1 MSFWS
6 DLFGDSKRDSKRKKT
21 RKKVAKK
28 KASKSKTKDY
38 VIFDKY
44 DDKLIMRVKA
54 KSDGAAARMVKSDD
68 HRIMTSARW
77 DREHGNS

>member
-6 DLFGDSKRDSKRKKT
+6 DLFGNSKRDSKRKKA
-21 RKKVAKK
+21 RKKTSPKRQANNPKVKEW
-28 KASKSKTKDY
+28 

-54 KSDGAAARMVKSDD
+54 GSEAKATKMVKSDD
-68 HRIMTSARW
+68 HRVMSAARW
-77 DREHGNS
+77 DREHL

>member
-21 RKKVAKK
+21 RKKVVKK
-28 KASKSKTKDY
+28 QPSKSKAKEF

-44 DDKLIMRVKA
+44 DDRVIMRVKA
-54 KSDGAAARMVKSDD
+54 SSESKAAKMVKSDD
-68 HRIMTSARW
+68 HRIMTAARW
-77 DREHGNS
+77 DREHP

>member
-6 DLFGDSKRDSKRKKT
+6 DLFGDSKRDSKRKKA
-21 RKKVAKK
+21 RKK
-28 KASKSKTKDY
+28 SKLKEF

-54 KSDGAAARMVKSDD
+54 KSEGAASRMIKSDD
-68 HRIMTSARW
+68 HRIMTAARW
-77 DREHGNS
+77 DREHA